1 MAQATASSTTVKDAT
16 GVTKTL
22 SQLTDPNNSSYL
34 APKVFADESLNI
46 QPTYF
51 TGASQITPA
60 ATPGVVVEIKG
71 SAYAKWFE
79 GAMKQIRYQIAGSE
93 TALNE
98 DEARL
103 LHELYDEGTT
113 QANYTDEVM
122 GQFSGGM
129 KSAWDKV
136 IGILGYPMLVAE
148 RFNRSSLALAAFK
161 AARAGQI
168 NNPKTLEALGLS
180 EGQAATYEQAKNF
193 AEGIVLDAHFASSLL
208 CLFLHH
214 IRILL

>member
-71 SAYAKWFE
+71 SASKTVRIKRVVFQMNATTAKQWPVTFQRAAAAVTDGTAATPVITKADTNDAAATAIVSHFTANPTPAAANPTNSVLFVQDVTATAPATAAAPLVVDFTANGNKAFILR
-79 GAMKQIRYQIAGSE
+79 GAADCLVIR
-93 TALNE
+93 L
-98 DEARL
+98 
-103 LHELYDEGTT
+103 
-113 QANYTDEVM
+113 
-122 GQFSGGM
+122 GG
-129 KSAWDKV
+129 
-136 IGILGYPMLVAE
+136 G
-148 RFNRSSLALAAFK
+148 ALAAGERFSYSVEW
-161 AARAGQI
+161 
-168 NNPKTLEALGLS
+168 TEDLS
-180 EGQAATYEQAKNF
+180 
-193 AEGIVLDAHFASSLL
+193 
-208 CLFLHH
+208 
-214 IRILL
+214 